1 MSDYQIRRAETGNRR
16 EGRRSLAAYRSHAR
30 GIALLVDNELGVT
43 VGEPRRRG
51 RGSLDR
57 STDAWNAGVA
67 LALVY
72 PLMRRARRA
81 VSRSHTATDG
91 APSQASGGQR
101 SGCMKKKPSIES
113 LETVSIEEAAA
124 YLEASGGDEL
134 SAARVLACD
143 RNRMD
148 GSNAAPDDAEVH
160 HAFFLLCRAR
170 GKHPPSFDD
179 MRFELRRRAA
189 A

>member
-1 MSDYQIRRAETGNRR
+1 
-16 EGRRSLAAYRSHAR
+16 
-30 GIALLVDNELGVT
+30 
-43 VGEPRRRG
+43 
-51 RGSLDR
+51 
-57 STDAWNAGVA
+57 
-67 LALVY
+67 
-72 PLMRRARRA
+72 
-81 VSRSHTATDG
+81 
-91 APSQASGGQR
+91 
-101 SGCMKKKPSIES
+101 MKKKPSIES